1 MKKRVEV
8 SIKMLQVRIYGDHPD
23 AYESVFD
30 IYVDGVKGFI
40 FSLNGRGF
48 YAVVDL
54 VVEAV
59 QKFGVF
65 EFYGSVM
72 PKHGRAIE
80 RYMGKNHEVDASE
93 RTECAGR
100 EMAWVKIKKKENQ

>member
-40 FSLNGRGF
+40 FSLIGKGF
-48 YAVVDL
+48 YSSVDD
-54 VVEAV
+54 VVEALD
-59 QKFGVF
+59 KFGIK
-65 EFYGSVM
+65 EFHGSVM
-72 PKHGRAIE
+72 PSHGAAIQ
-80 RYMGKNHEVDASE
+80 RLMGKKYDVSLSE
-93 RTECAGR
+93 RTECANR
-100 EMAWVKIKKKENQ
+100 VMYWAKIKKKET